1 MKYYYT
7 EREIKQLLKQIVVL
21 VDTREKENT
30 HILNFFESKNIKY
43 KEKKLS
49 VGDYSFFVEKN
60 AELNMQRD
68 LYFDDTIC
76 IERKASLDELAGN
89 LTAERDRF
97 ESELLRGNKIKKFL
111 LIENEQ
117 GYNDIIN
124 HNYRSQYA
132 PKSYLGTLFSFQS
145 KYNLD
150 INFVRK
156 EFSGNFIF
164 SAIYYYFRN
173 YLLYS

>member
-1 MKYYYT
+1 MRYHYT
-7 EREIKQLLKQIVVL
+7 ESEIKQLLKQIVIL
-21 VDTREKENT
+21 VDTREKENR
-30 HILNFFESKNIKY
+30 HILDFFESKNIKY
-43 KEKKLS
+43 KEKKLF

-60 AELNMQRD
+60 QELNIERD
-68 LYFDDTIC
+68 LYFDDVIC

-89 LTAERDRF
+89 FTADRDRF
-97 ESELLRGNKIKKFL
+97 ESEMLRGNKLRKFL

-145 KYNLD
+145 RYNLD
-150 INFVRK
+150 INFIRK
-156 EFSGNFIF
+156 ELSGNFIF
-164 SAIYYYFRN
+164 SSIYYYFRN